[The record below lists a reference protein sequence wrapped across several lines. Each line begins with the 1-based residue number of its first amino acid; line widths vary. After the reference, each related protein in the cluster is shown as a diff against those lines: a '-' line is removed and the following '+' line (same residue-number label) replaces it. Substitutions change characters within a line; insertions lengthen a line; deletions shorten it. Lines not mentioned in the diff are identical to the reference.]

1 MIYVCDGMTATRRY
15 LRWQKVGSA
24 EVEGAADGTMSGLGG
39 RYPILSAVG
48 RFARERL
55 HF

>member
-15 LRWQKVGSA
+15 LRWQKAGSA

-39 RYPILSAVG
+39 QYPIMSTASRSG
-48 RFARERL
+48 EGL
-55 HF
+55 HL